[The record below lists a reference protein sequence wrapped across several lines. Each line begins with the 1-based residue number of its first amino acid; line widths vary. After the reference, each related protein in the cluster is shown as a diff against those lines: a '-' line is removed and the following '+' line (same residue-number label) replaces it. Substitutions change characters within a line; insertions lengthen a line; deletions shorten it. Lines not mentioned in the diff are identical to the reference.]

1 MSLNDALD
9 DSAYIKD
16 THSMNMQGE
25 QIASAFNGIKDSSPL
40 TPINEQFD
48 GYRTQQL
55 ETS

>member
-25 QIASAFNGIKDSSPL
+25 QIPSAFNGIKDTSPQS
-40 TPINEQFD
+40 PINEQFD

-55 ETS
+55 DTS